1 MKKLMMALAM
11 FGGVLF
17 STQAQNNDKA
27 PVKKIE
33 VTGTAEEEVLPDKIF
48 VSVTLRE
55 YFKDKDNKNRV
66 DILVLEQQLQ
76 KAVADAG
83 LSKEALTVGG
93 INGYREWWGKKK
105 PTNFLESKTYTLALA
120 NLSKIDAILNRVDEK
135 GILSTNIER
144 FEYSKIDELKK
155 QVKIKAL
162 QNAKEKANYLLA
174 GIGEQLGEALEIY
187 EIDNGYYPQPMYA
200 AMKREMAVSADAAP
214 MQESTVDVQKIKV
227 RFDMKAVFKIK

>member
-76 KAVADAG
+76 KLWLMQV
-83 LSKEALTVGG
+83 
-93 INGYREWWGKKK
+93 Y
-105 PTNFLESKTYTLALA
+105 
-120 NLSKIDAILNRVDEK
+120 
-135 GILSTNIER
+135 
-144 FEYSKIDELKK
+144 LKS
-155 QVKIKAL
+155 
-162 QNAKEKANYLLA
+162 
-174 GIGEQLGEALEIY
+174 
-187 EIDNGYYPQPMYA
+187 P
-200 AMKREMAVSADAAP
+200 
-214 MQESTVDVQKIKV
+214 
-227 RFDMKAVFKIK
+227 